1 MLTVDFISPNR
12 AIRGIAMAEQWDD
25 AGAFEDEA
33 DRLVGEV
40 DLIER
45 NPFDLSKA
53 LEGAALDELN
63 PSVKKF
69 ELHAEFSPDGDQPKA
84 IENLISQLENGQ
96 ERCVLLGVTGS
107 GKTFA
112 MAHVIQKLNIP
123 TLIMSHNKTLARQL
137 HQEMVGY
144 FPKNA
149 VEYFVSHYDYY
160 QPEAYLA
167 KRDLYI
173 DKELSINER
182 IEQERFAAVASLV
195 TRPDCVVV
203 SSVSCIY
210 GLNPPET
217 FLEYHVRCA
226 VGQLIETSDLLRE
239 LIELQ
244 YRRTTTD
251 LNRGECRVRGE
262 VIDVWMPSRDDP
274 LRIVFDFDGIKS
286 IQICDP
292 VTWDILDELDEA
304 WIHPKEFFMTS
315 PERFEAALES
325 IETELNARSK
335 FYAREGRELE
345 RYRIEQRTEYDLEM
359 LREIGHCQAIE
370 NYSLHFDGRERG
382 QRPYCL
388 LDFFAACANQFH
400 GNPEKFL
407 VIMDESHVSLPQV
420 GGMYHG
426 DRSRKESLI
435 EHGFRLP
442 TAADNRPLKIP
453 EFQSLVP
460 QMVYVSATPGEREL
474 RHLCEITG
482 QSLPKGL
489 EHATSRGGAGPA
501 DRDKK
506 HPEAESMYDMLQS
519 IEGIAKMELRPTGLL
534 DPEIEVRPTAG
545 QINDLLTEIN
555 ARIDRSQR
563 TLVTVLTIK
572 FAEEVAAY
580 LNRMGVKAHHL
591 HSEIDTIERTEII
604 NALRHGHIDV
614 IVGINLLREG
624 LDIPEVSLVAIFDAD
639 RQGFLRNER
648 SLLQTIGRAA
658 RNQEGKVLL
667 YADGFSPAMEAAIRQ
682 TLERRQRQHANNLAL
697 GITPRTIVKALP
709 AMGDTTDELIAG
721 TTTGGDGSR
730 RLIAKKGGRK
740 DGDWAQRL
748 NLGAG
753 SWASANEPNNSSIE
767 KSNFQLKSSDDG
779 QSPPTLSPS
788 ERSELLTELRAEM
801 ETAAKSLDFE
811 QAARLRDRIYEI
823 ERMNE

>member
-1 MLTVDFISPNR
+1 MV
-12 AIRGIAMAEQWDD
+12 EEWDD
-25 AGAFEDEA
+25 EGSFEQRANAIPA
-33 DRLVGEV
+33 DV
-40 DLIER
+40 DLNQR
-45 NPFDLSKA
+45 DPFDLSKA
-53 LEGAALDELN
+53 LEGAVVEELN
-63 PSVKKF
+63 PSIKRF
-69 ELHAEFSPDGDQPKA
+69 HLHAEFTPAGDQPKA
-84 IENLISQLENGQ
+84 IEKLISQLENGQ
-96 ERCVLLGVTGS
+96 ERCVMLGVTGS

-112 MAHVIQKLNIP
+112 MAHIIEHLNIP

-144 FPKNA
+144 FPDNA

-195 TRPDCVVV
+195 SRPDCVVV

-217 FLEYHVRCA
+217 FLEYHLRVH
-226 VGQLIETSDLLRE
+226 VGQSIETSDLLRE
-239 LIELQ
+239 LIDLQ

-251 LNRGECRVRGE
+251 LKRGECRVRGE
-262 VIDVWMPSRDDP
+262 VVDVWMPSRDDP

-286 IQICDP
+286 VQICDP
-292 VTWDILDELDEA
+292 VTWEALDTLDEA

-325 IETELNARSK
+325 IEKELNERAKWFARQ
-335 FYAREGRELE
+335 GRELE
-345 RYRIEQRTEYDLEM
+345 RYRLEQKTEYDLEM
-359 LREIGHCQAIE
+359 LREIGHCQSIE
-370 NYSLHFDGRERG
+370 NYSLHFDGREPG

-388 LDFFAACANQFH
+388 LDFFSACANQFH
-400 GNPEKFL
+400 GDPKKFL

-420 GGMYHG
+420 GGMYFG
-426 DRSRKESLI
+426 DKSRKDSLI

-474 RHLCEITG
+474 RHLCETTG
-482 QSLPKGL
+482 QELPLGL
-489 EHATSRGGAGPA
+489 LHASSGGGAGEA
-501 DRDKK
+501 DLKKK
-506 HPEAESMYDMLQS
+506 HPDAESMYEMVQK

-534 DPEIEVRPTAG
+534 DPEIEVRPTSG

-555 ARIDRSQR
+555 ARVEASERC
-563 TLVTVLTIK
+563 LVTVMTIK

-604 NALRHGHIDV
+604 NALRLGHIDV

-658 RNQEGKVLL
+658 RNQNGKVLL

-682 TLERRQRQHANNLAL
+682 TLERRQRQQANNEAL

-709 AMGDTTDELIAG
+709 VMGDSVEDLISG
-721 TTTGGDGSR
+721 TTTSGGGSK

-748 NLGAG
+748 KLGAG
-753 SWASANEPNNSSIE
+753 SWTAAHDNEKPIE
-767 KSNFQLKSSDDG
+767 DSNFQLTYDEPHDL
-779 QSPPTLSPS
+779 PATLSED
-788 ERSELLTELRAEM
+788 ERNNLVIELRDEM
-801 ETAAKSLDFE
+801 EMAAKNLDFE
-811 QAARLRDRIYEI
+811 QAARLRDRIHEL
-823 ERMNE
+823 ERWQD

>member
-12 AIRGIAMAEQWDD
+12 AIRGIDMAEQWDD
-25 AGAFEDEA
+25 EGAFEEEA
-33 DRLVGEV
+33 DRSVGEV
-40 DLIER
+40 DLNER

-84 IENLISQLENGQ
+84 IEKLISQLENGQ
-96 ERCVLLGVTGS
+96 ERCILLGVTGS

-226 VGQLIETSDLLRE
+226 VGQVIETSDLLRE

-292 VTWDILDELDEA
+292 VTWDVLDELDEA

-335 FYAREGRELE
+335 FYARDGRELE

-474 RHLCEITG
+474 RHLCEITD
-482 QSLPKGL
+482 QPLPKGL
-489 EHATSRGGAGPA
+489 EHAASQGGAGAA

-519 IEGIAKMELRPTGLL
+519 IQGIAKMELRPTGLL

-555 ARIDRSQR
+555 ARIEQSQR
-563 TLVTVLTIK
+563 CLVTVLTIK

-624 LDIPEVSLVAIFDAD
+624 LDLPEVSLVAIFDAD

-658 RNQEGKVLL
+658 RNQDGKVLL

-709 AMGDTTDELIAG
+709 VMGDTTDGLIAG
-721 TTTGGDGSR
+721 TTTAGDGSR

-753 SWASANEPNNSSIE
+753 SWASANETDKSSIQ
-767 KSNFQLKSSDDG
+767 KSNSQLENSNKQPPLSALSD
-779 QSPPTLSPS
+779 S
-788 ERSELLTELRAEM
+788 ERSELLNELRAEM

-823 ERMNE
+823 EHMTE